1 MAMRFGN
8 LDARSVVV
16 ARAFFHAA
24 TKLSDDDEDIL
35 PQEDGADQK
44 LSVYYLFSELFPEH
58 VVSKDCTG
66 LTAKTGL
73 TRLQFNKLGYE
84 IYVKEQS
91 RRVPAPRAKP
101 GNPGYGFRRARWRN
115 AHDGGE
121 DQGTMQET
129 LLAIGLSKARC
140 DYVRMRV
147 DQFRIAWDQARRPSR
162 PAGPGRP
169 RGNSRGG
176 RESVDDPP
184 YSNGGFQ
191 PSLAAHSLGGRQM
204 IDAAA
209 WQYSASLA
217 ALRASIQPQSSS
229 MAGNASNVPM
239 LSTASMGN
247 SLNSLAS
254 VLLSSS
260 TPAPNS
266 AASFSWNSVV
276 NLQPN
281 LWNVYNG
288 QPLSLTSMESRG
300 PLRPIPLREM
310 IRPLNSSFNGDNE
323 SSASGG
329 ATMKPSDLILPAPI
343 NKVKVP
349 HSSLDL
355 GEANPR
361 KRKYDKFDP
370 VDTSTKF
377 PGTTVTPPVNFK
389 SKVKEWHLIPADS
402 NQNAASGQDLDQNK
416 KLRCSQTMPNL
427 QDSPCSCSN
436 PSPPNVQPLVLN
448 SDTCEQ
454 AGASSSNKASL
465 TNLIE

>member
-58 VVSKDCTG
+58 VVSKDCNG

-129 LLAIGLSKARC
+129 LQAIGLSKARC

-176 RESVDDPP
+176 RESADEPQ
-184 YSNGGFQ
+184 YSNGFQ
-191 PSLAAHSLGGRQM
+191 PTLAVQSLSGRQVM
-204 IDAAA
+204 DAAA

-217 ALRASIQPQSSS
+217 ALRASIQPQPSNLVGSS
-229 MAGNASNVPM
+229 SNVP
-239 LSTASMGN
+239 LLTPVSIGLT
-247 SLNSLAS
+247 SLAT
-254 VLLSSS
+254 VLSSS
-260 TPAPNS
+260 SIPVAPAETYN
-266 AASFSWNSVV
+266 WNSVA

-281 LWNVYNG
+281 FWSVYNARP
-288 QPLSLTSMESRG
+288 PLSLSAMESRS
-300 PLRPIPLREM
+300 PLRPIPLRE
-310 IRPLNSSFNGDNE
+310 IFRPFPSAPNAEGE
-323 SSASGG
+323 TSASSVPS
-329 ATMKPSDLILPAPI
+329 MKPSDLILPAPFS
-343 NKVKVP
+343 KDKLEQP
-349 HSSLDL
+349 SSDSTEL
-355 GEANPR
+355 NPQ
-361 KRKYDKFDP
+361 KRKH
-370 VDTSTKF
+370 VHLESVHTSNSSSVLSAISPLVHVKNE
-377 PGTTVTPPVNFK
+377 GKGNLLSNF
-389 SKVKEWHLIPADS
+389 S
-402 NQNAASGQDLDQNK
+402 NQVVVSGHDMEYDNQK

-436 PSPPNVQPLVLN
+436 PSPPNVQPFSLN
-448 SDTCEQ
+448 SDECQQ